1 MADTA
6 LELGEIDPPK
16 WRVLVHGMTYGPYTL
31 GQMQAFVRERRVGPE
46 SRVSSAASDD
56 FQPAHEH
63 DALRDL
69 FETGGNEAS
78 QADREP
84 ANYLIIA
91 RLNGT
96 GEMQVIGAL
105 NRLGKFAE
113 VMPGV
118 WALRT
123 RARQARV
130 RERLQATIGPGDQVM
145 ISNATTGRLAWLN
158 LGPEADVHIRRVWD
172 ASLEEDGA

>member
-6 LELGEIDPPK
+6 LELGEVDPPK
-16 WRVLVHGMTYGPYTL
+16 WRVLVHGTTYGPYTL
-31 GQMQAFVRERRVGPE
+31 GQMQSFVRERRIGPE
-46 SRVSSAASDD
+46 SRVSGAATDE
-56 FQPAHEH
+56 FLAAHEH
-63 DALRDL
+63 DALRSL
-69 FETGGNEAS
+69 FESGGRHGDD
-78 QADREP
+78 ADNEP
-84 ANYLIIA
+84 ANYLIVT

-96 GEMQVIGAL
+96 GKMQIIGAL

-118 WALRT
+118 WTLRS

-158 LGPEADVHIRRVWD
+158 LGPESDVHIRRVWD
-172 ASLEEDGA
+172 APLEETA